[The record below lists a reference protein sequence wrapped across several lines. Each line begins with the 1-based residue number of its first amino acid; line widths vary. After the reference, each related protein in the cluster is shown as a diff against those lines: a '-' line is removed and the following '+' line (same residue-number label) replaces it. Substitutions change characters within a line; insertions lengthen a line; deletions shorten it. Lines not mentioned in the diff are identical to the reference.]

1 MPAVMVDL
9 AEGALAS
16 KADRILAMRAQL
28 SDLDPDRAGLF
39 RVLAQSAAD
48 EQAVALDALADVI
61 GRKGLG
67 EGFFRESRPRAFL
80 AHQSVRRDT
89 RLPGVFPFGAEAA
102 AVNASAAILF
112 ENEAMAA
119 GEHVHRI
126 LLAPVVSVL
135 GPEMTWTDH
144 QSH

>member
-1 MPAVMVDL
+1 MVDL
-9 AEGALAS
+9 ADGTLAT

-39 RVLAQSAAD
+39 RVAAQSAAD
-48 EQAVALDALADVI
+48 EQDAALEALADVI
-61 GRKGLG
+61 DRKGLG

-80 AHQSVRRDT
+80 AHQSVRRDA
-89 RLPGVFPFGAEAA
+89 RLPGVYPFGAEAA

-112 ENEAMAA
+112 ENEVLAA
-119 GEHVHRI
+119 GENVHRV

-135 GPEMTWTDH
+135 GPEMTWTELQPH
-144 QSH
+144 